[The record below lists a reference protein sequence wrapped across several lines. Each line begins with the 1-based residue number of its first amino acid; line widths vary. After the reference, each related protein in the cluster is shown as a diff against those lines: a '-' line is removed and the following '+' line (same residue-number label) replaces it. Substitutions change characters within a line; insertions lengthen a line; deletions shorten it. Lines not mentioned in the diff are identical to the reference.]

1 MPHTHTWVTVF
12 SEGELEQQEC
22 TCGRM
27 RDIIFDFQ
35 DGSTQITEYD
45 KEEEE

>member
-1 MPHTHTWVTVF
+1 
-12 SEGELEQQEC
+12 
-22 TCGRM
+22 M